1 MGYLHK
7 YFLKQ
12 LKRHF
17 LILTVLLLAYTQLV
31 SQSLNRGTIS
41 GTVVDA
47 QTKKPISGCY
57 VYLSGYTKGITTN
70 STGTFTL
77 TNIPGGVYEL
87 VLSHVSYQKH
97 IEVIELN
104 QKPVNLEV
112 RLGEST
118 TTLETVYVTNVK
130 DLSQRRRN
138 LKKFKEFFFGEDYR
152 VNHIRIENEQDIELT
167 KTSAGIIQSTND
179 YTLNID
185 NDYLGYKI
193 SYYLKDLLMSK
204 PTNMVLGF
212 PKFSPKDTNN
222 PAKDLYWTENRQR
235 VFNGSIRHFFKS
247 LIAQRLEEEGFQAYL
262 TRKDPEEESQDF
274 YKDSEERKLSLDDE
288 DLPMNFTIEAT
299 ENPNIKRIN
308 FGEIIE
314 VNYNREFVKNGGFQ
328 NSKIKLLEDYLYV
341 FDNGVLV
348 NPSAVKLFGQW
359 SKEGMYQMLPF
370 DYVSNDTLVLKDNL
384 AQVSLLNDVRRLTE
398 EQPVE
403 KVYVHSQSNDFF
415 PGETIWYKT
424 YLMAGPNHQPSPLS
438 QNIHVELLD
447 GDRVINSHI
456 LRSENGMADG
466 SMDLPELMK
475 PGKYTLRAYT
485 TWMRNSAPEYFF
497 RKVIQVHHEETELTA
512 SEASR
517 TGAAFTPDLQFFPE
531 GGRLIAGVSQK
542 VAFKAIGKN
551 GLPVAVSGVLQD
563 GNRDLSVNF
572 ESSHDGMGFVEF
584 VPKANTS
591 YTAILNDQKT
601 KFVLPFQAAAG
612 LAFAVDIT
620 DEENAI
626 LKIQSSDSQSATSLF
641 LIAQS
646 KGWVNYTLQFELE
659 NGEKTLIVPKSLLA
673 DGIAQLTIFTQEG
686 QPVAERLIFNQ
697 KEDVLNIDIS
707 TSQTVVSARGKTELV
722 VKVTDKDGN
731 PVSGSFSLAAL
742 HDINIPDQSTPQHID
757 SYLLLSSDLKGY
769 IHNPGYYFDHSN
781 PHRQRHLDLVMMTN
795 GWTRFRWENLQ
806 ETLETVPAYEFEQG
820 IDVSGRLMIQG
831 RQKGIKNGS
840 VTSINN
846 KGEDATAI
854 VTFTD
859 KKGYFYLEGVNPQDN
874 AKVML
879 KGLSS
884 KGNKKVSF
892 EIDSTNRSA
901 PVDSDLNSR
910 FVNTHNPGYSLASSG
925 LNQYLSNSS
934 LKEANEALNKE
945 AVADT
950 SGLSPVRESLY
961 GAPSYSVKFE
971 ELTQGSK
978 RGNVFQYLNGRVPGL
993 RMTPN
998 GPQIRGTNA
1007 NPFGDEEDSTG
1018 TSTNGTIPL
1027 IYLDNTL
1034 VEMSAMLSVPVEVM
1048 ERLDVMKGPEAVV
1061 LGMGAQ
1067 SGALLFFTK
1076 IGSDIPAFVPNGIF
1090 SFKIQGY
1097 HMARDFYVPAYDQ
1110 PLNFSPDHRK
1120 TIFWEP
1126 HVITDDNGLAT
1137 ISYFNTDYPG
1147 EVIVSIE
1154 GLSFSGKPGH
1164 TSHRYAVNIKE

>member
-1 MGYLHK
+1 M
-7 YFLKQ
+7 KQ
-12 LKRHF
+12 LKRYF
-17 LILTVLLLAYTQLV
+17 LISAVLLLAYTQLV
-31 SQSLNRGTIS
+31 SQSVNRGTIS
-41 GTVVDA
+41 GTVLDA
-47 QTKKPISGCY
+47 KTKKPVSGCY

-87 VLSHVSYQKH
+87 VLSHVSYKKH
-97 IEVIELN
+97 VEVIELN

-152 VNHIRIENEQDIELT
+152 VSHISIENEQDIELT
-167 KTSAGIIQSTND
+167 KTSAGIIQSTHD

-212 PKFSPKDTNN
+212 PKFSPKPTNN
-222 PAKDLYWTENRQR
+222 PAEDLYWTENRQR

-247 LIAQRLEEEGFQAYL
+247 LIAQELEEEGFQAYL
-262 TRKDPEEESQDF
+262 TRKDPEEESEDF
-274 YKDSEERKLSLDDE
+274 YKDGDERKLELDDKN
-288 DLPMNFTIEAT
+288 LPMNFTVEAT

-308 FGEIIE
+308 FGEIID
-314 VNYNREFVKNGGFQ
+314 VNYGREFVKNGGFQ
-328 NSKIKLLEDYLYV
+328 NSKIKLLEDYVYV
-341 FDNGVLV
+341 FNNGVLV
-348 NPSAVKLFGQW
+348 NPSSIKLFGQW

-370 DYVSNDTLVLKDNL
+370 DYVSNDTLVLEDNL

-403 KVYVHSQSNDFF
+403 KVYIHSQSNDFF
-415 PGETIWYKT
+415 PGETIWYKA

-438 QNIHVELLD
+438 QNIHIELLD

-456 LRSENGMADG
+456 LRSENGMAAG
-466 SMDLPELMK
+466 SMELPELMK
-475 PGKYTLRAYT
+475 PGKYILRAYT
-485 TWMRNSAPEYFF
+485 TWMRNSAQEYFF
-497 RKVIQVHHEETELTA
+497 RKVIQVHHEETELIAEPSANAKT
-512 SEASR
+512 SLN
-517 TGAAFTPDLQFFPE
+517 PDLQFFPE
-531 GGRLIAGVSQK
+531 GGQLIAGVSQK

-551 GLPVAVSGVLQD
+551 GLPVNVSGVFED
-563 GNRDLSVNF
+563 SNGNISINF
-572 ESSHDGMGFVEF
+572 ESSHDGMGFFEF
-584 VPKANTS
+584 VPTTNTT
-591 YTAILNDQKT
+591 YTVQLDDHEVKT
-601 KFVLPFQAAAG
+601 ILPFQATAG
-612 LAFAVDIT
+612 LAFSVDNRI

-626 LKIQSSDSQSATSLF
+626 LKIRSSDGQSAASLF

-659 NGEKTLIVPKSLLA
+659 NGEKTLVVPKSLLA
-673 DGIAQLTIFTQEG
+673 DGIVQLTIFTQEG

-707 TSQTVVSARGKTELV
+707 TSQTVASARGKTELV

-731 PVSGSFSLAAL
+731 PVSGSFSMAAL
-742 HDINIPDQSTPQHID
+742 HDLNVPEQSTPQHID

-769 IHNPGYYFDHSN
+769 IHNPGYYFDHNN
-781 PHRQRHLDLVMMTN
+781 PYRQQHLDLVMLTN
-795 GWTRFRWENLQ
+795 GWTRFRWEKLQ
-806 ETLETVPAYEFEQG
+806 EALEAVPPYGFEQG
-820 IDVSGRLMIQG
+820 IDVSGRLLIQG
-831 RQKGIKNGS
+831 RQKGVKNGS

-846 KGEDATAI
+846 KGEEATAI
-854 VTFTD
+854 VAITD
-859 KKGYFYLEGVNPQDN
+859 KKGYFHLEGVNPQDN

-879 KGLSS
+879 KGLSP

-892 EIDSTNRSA
+892 EIDSADLSA
-901 PVDSDLNSR
+901 PVNFDLISR
-910 FVNTHNPGYSLASSG
+910 SVDIHDPGYTLAAAG
-925 LNQYLSNSS
+925 LNKYLSNSR
-934 LKEANEALNKE
+934 LKEANEALNTLE
-945 AVADT
+945 AADT

-961 GAPSYSVKFE
+961 GTPSYSVKFE
-971 ELTQGSK
+971 ELTKGSK

-998 GPQIRGTNA
+998 GPLIRGTTA
-1007 NPFGDEEDSTG
+1007 SPFGDQQDSTG
-1018 TSTNGTIPL
+1018 TSTSGTLPL
-1027 IYLDNTL
+1027 IYLDNSL
-1034 VEMSAMLSVPVEVM
+1034 VEMSTMLSVPVEVM
-1048 ERLDVMKGPEAVV
+1048 ERLEVMKGPEALV

-1076 IGSDIPAFVPNGIF
+1076 IGSELPSIVPNGIF
-1090 SFKIQGY
+1090 SFDIQGY
-1097 HMARDFYVPAYDQ
+1097 HIARDFYVPAYDQ

-1126 HVITDDNGLAT
+1126 HIITDENGLAT

-1154 GLSFSGKPGH
+1154 GLSFNGKPGH
-1164 TSHRYAVNIKE
+1164 ASHRYAVNIKE